1 MKKNTNQCMNSQI
14 TATDNEWQAIKEFED
29 NYEGNS
35 KIINVNDFKERT
47 SNLLESGRVVDVNL
61 QTQQLRNN

>member
-1 MKKNTNQCMNSQI
+1 MNSQI